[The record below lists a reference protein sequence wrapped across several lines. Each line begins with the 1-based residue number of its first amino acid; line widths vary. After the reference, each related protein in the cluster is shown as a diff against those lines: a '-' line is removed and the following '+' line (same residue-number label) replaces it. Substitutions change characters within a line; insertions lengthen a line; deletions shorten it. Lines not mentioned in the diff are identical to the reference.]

1 MKGLQT
7 VGLATML
14 LASQPVGAGDIS
26 LGSHEQ
32 WESAS
37 LYEKLKMLQ
46 AVVHPDL
53 VYNPMDYDVVALA
66 NLAMQKNECMELANL
81 AMQKTGCMEVLL
93 DEITALRYVKI
104 NSEIL
109 DGLNKHNYV
118 DWRTFEVKVYDAN
131 KNGSPDMEDT
141 LTIDDMTHHIHA
153 MDSGLNGME
162 SSRSDNF
169 LLYDDREQRY
179 TIYFTID
186 LAPGKQQIHKQA
198 AQETYKALVKQLLL
212 SVQEQK

>member
-7 VGLATML
+7 VGLMGL
-14 LASQPVGAGDIS
+14 ILGSQPVGAGDIS

-37 LYEKLKMLQ
+37 LYEKLEMLQ

-66 NLAMQKNECMELANL
+66 NLAMQK
-81 AMQKTGCMEVLL
+81 TGCMEVLL
-93 DEITALRYVKI
+93 DEITALKYVKI

-109 DGLNKHNYV
+109 DGLNKHNV
-118 DWRTFEVKVYDAN
+118 DWRTFEVKVYDSN
-131 KNGSPDMEDT
+131 KNGSPDMKDT
-141 LTIDDMTHHIHA
+141 LTISNMTSHIHT

-162 SSRSDNF
+162 SSRSDNL

-198 AQETYKALVKQLLL
+198 AQETYKALVRDLLVA
-212 SVQEQK
+212 VQEQK